1 MPEETYS
8 IGFGKNDF
16 FYSTSDKDKL
26 DNLLLTIPF
35 NNINTLKEWCKTKIT
50 SQTDKKKIEELSN
63 VTNIIFNPIISDIIL
78 ANIANKNDFIN
89 NYMPGNISIN
99 NNFNSIG
106 LNMLA
111 PTTSEKYNAP
121 IRGNIEVTT
130 NNKKIQ
136 KMYIDISSGIS
147 STLDYS
153 TQNGKLNPGITVN
166 AETKNNNAMLEYNP
180 VGGSV
185 LNPDG
190 TKQEITVSANTTNPR
205 CKFVNNCTE
214 NHAYYASC
222 KTIIIVDD
230 KTNESYCKC
239 VCTGAQLLNPD
250 NKPHS
255 HCNSVDINEN
265 GSNTGGLNAG
275 WVTNY
280 LKDTTLMGVIN
291 NIKMNL
297 TATVMGTDGSN
308 IDGNLVATYTNSG
321 GLNQKDLEIRTAI
334 YNYYAE
340 VIKNRNLQA
349 DIMDKQTFNNTANL
363 ISQDATHNY
372 RKQYLELFNVTT
384 GIFLASAYIYI
395 SMK

>member
-16 FYSTSDKDKL
+16 FYSLDKEKQK
-26 DNLLLTIPF
+26 NLLDTIPF
-35 NNINTLKEWCKTKIT
+35 NKIDTLKEWCKTKIT
-50 SQTDKKKIEELSN
+50 SDTDKAIIGGLTTD
-63 VTNIIFNPIISDIIL
+63 TNIIFNPIISDIIL
-78 ANIANKNDFIN
+78 DTKNREDFIN

-99 NNFNSIG
+99 NNFNSLA
-106 LNMLA
+106 LNMMASNAL
-111 PTTSEKYNAP
+111 SEQYNAP

-130 NNKKIQ
+130 NNSVIPT
-136 KMYIDISSGIS
+136 MYIDIPGSSS

-166 AETKNNNAMLEYNP
+166 ANVLKENTNPMLEYKPKDP
-180 VGGSV
+180 VQ
-185 LNPDG
+185 NPDG
-190 TKQEITVSANTTNPR
+190 TTRNITVSANTRNPR

-214 NHAYYASC
+214 NHDHYESC
-222 KTIIIVDD
+222 TTIIEVDKD
-230 KTNESYCKC
+230 GQSHCKC
-239 VCTGAQLLNPD
+239 ACTGKQDFNPD

-255 HCNSVDINEN
+255 HCEGVDINEN
-265 GSNTGGLNAG
+265 GSNTGGLNTE

-297 TATVMGTDGSN
+297 TATVMGTSSAEN
-308 IDGNLVATYTNSG
+308 INGNLFATYTNSG
-321 GLNQKDLEIRTAI
+321 GLKDTDFKIRDAI

-363 ISQDATHNY
+363 ISQDATQNY

>member
-16 FYSTSDKDKL
+16 FYSLDKEKQK
-26 DNLLLTIPF
+26 NLLDTIPF
-35 NNINTLKEWCKTKIT
+35 NKIDTLKTWCKTKIT
-50 SQTDKKKIEELSN
+50 SEPDKAIIGGLTTD
-63 VTNIIFNPIISDIIL
+63 TNIIFNPIISDIIL
-78 ANIANKNDFIN
+78 DTKNREDFIK

-99 NNFNSIG
+99 NNFNILA
-106 LNMLA
+106 LNMMA
-111 PTTSEKYNAP
+111 PTTSEPYNAP
-121 IRGNIEVTT
+121 IRGNIVVTT

-136 KMYIDISSGIS
+136 NMYIDISSGIG

-166 AETKNNNAMLEYNP
+166 AKTKNNNAMLEYIP
-180 VGGSV
+180 YGGSV
-185 LNPDG
+185 LNSDK
-190 TKQEITVSANTTNPR
+190 TTQKITVSANTTNPR

-214 NHAYYASC
+214 NHAHYESC
-222 KTIIIVDD
+222 KTIIEVDKD
-230 KTNESYCKC
+230 GQSHCKC
-239 VCTGAQLLNPD
+239 VCTGAPKLNPD

-265 GSNTGGLNAG
+265 GSNTGGLNAE
-275 WVTNY
+275 WVRNY
-280 LKDTTLMGVIN
+280 LKDTTLMSVIN

-297 TATVMGTDGSN
+297 TATVMGTGSAETIN
-308 IDGNLVATYTNSG
+308 GNLVATYTKSDDLINT
-321 GLNQKDLEIRTAI
+321 DLEIRTAI

-363 ISQDATHNY
+363 ISQDATQNY

>member
-16 FYSTSDKDKL
+16 FYSLDKEKQK
-26 DNLLLTIPF
+26 NLLDTIPF
-35 NNINTLKEWCKTKIT
+35 NNIDTLKTWCKTKIT
-50 SQTDKKKIEELSN
+50 PDTDKKKIEELAN

-78 ANIANKNDFIN
+78 DTKNREDFIN

-99 NNFNSIG
+99 NNFNSLA
-106 LNMLA
+106 LNMMASNAL
-111 PTTSEKYNAP
+111 SEQYNAP

-130 NNKKIQ
+130 NNSVIPT
-136 KMYIDISSGIS
+136 MYIDIPGSSS

-166 AETKNNNAMLEYNP
+166 ANVLKENTNPMLEYNSGDQ
-180 VGGSV
+180 VT
-185 LNPDG
+185 NPDG
-190 TKQEITVSANTTNPR
+190 TRQSITVSANTRNPR

-214 NHAYYASC
+214 NHAHYESC
-222 KTIIIVDD
+222 KTIIKVD
-230 KTNESYCKC
+230 NAGQSYCECQCSGVLK
-239 VCTGAQLLNPD
+239 AD

-280 LKDTTLMGVIN
+280 LKDTTLMSVIN

-297 TATVMGTDGSN
+297 TATVMGTDSAETIN
-308 IDGNLVATYTNSG
+308 GNLFATYTNSG
-321 GLNQKDLEIRTAI
+321 GLKDTDFKIRDAI

-363 ISQDATHNY
+363 ISQDATQNY

>member
-8 IGFGKNDF
+8 IGFGKDDF
-16 FYSTSDKDKL
+16 FYSTNTDKQK
-26 DNLLLTIPF
+26 NLLLTIPF
-35 NNINTLKEWCKTKIT
+35 N
-50 SQTDKKKIEELSN
+50 LSN
-63 VTNIIFNPIISDIIL
+63 LRIWCNTKGANPQIPEGAENNSTMLFQKNISDIIL
-78 ANIANKNDFIN
+78 DTKNRDDFIN

-99 NNFNSIG
+99 NNFNSLA
-106 LNMLA
+106 LNMMA
-111 PTTSEKYNAP
+111 STTTSEPYNAP
-121 IRGNIEVTT
+121 IHGNIEVTT
-130 NNKKIQ
+130 NNRVIP
-136 KMYIDISSGIS
+136 KMYIDISDKSG

-166 AETKNNNAMLEYNP
+166 AKIKNDNPNPMLEYNSGDQ
-180 VGGSV
+180 VT
-185 LNPDG
+185 NPDG
-190 TKQEITVSANTTNPR
+190 TQQSITVSANTRNPR

-214 NHAYYASC
+214 NHAHYESC
-222 KTIIIVDD
+222 KTIIKVD
-230 KTNESYCKC
+230 NAGQSYCECQCSGVLK
-239 VCTGAQLLNPD
+239 AD

-255 HCNSVDINEN
+255 HCSSVDINEN
-265 GSNTGGLNAG
+265 GSNTGGLNAE

-280 LKDTTLMGVIN
+280 LKDTTLMSVIN

-297 TATVMGTDGSN
+297 TASVMGTGSSSN
-308 IDGNLVATYTNSG
+308 IGGNLFAKYTNSG
-321 GLNQKDLEIRTAI
+321 GLKDKDLEIRTAI

>member
-16 FYSTSDKDKL
+16 FYSTTNL

-35 NNINTLKEWCKTKIT
+35 NKINTLKTWCISNGADKTKIEGLAN
-50 SQTDKKKIEELSN
+50 D
-63 VTNIIFNPIISDIIL
+63 TNIIFNPIISDI
-78 ANIANKNDFIN
+78 NIANKNDFIN

-99 NNFNSIG
+99 NNFNSLA
-106 LNMLA
+106 LNMMA
-111 PTTSEKYNAP
+111 PATPSEQYNAP

-130 NNKKIQ
+130 NNKKIP
-136 KMYIDISSGIS
+136 KMYIDISSGIG

-180 VGGSV
+180 GGFPV
-185 LNPDG
+185 ENTDK
-190 TKQEITVSANTTNPR
+190 TTQEITVSANTRNPR

-214 NHAYYASC
+214 NHAYYESC
-222 KTIIIVDD
+222 KTIIKIDD
-230 KTNESYCKC
+230 AGSYCEC
-239 VCTGAQLLNPD
+239 VCTGAQKLNPD

-280 LKDTTLMGVIN
+280 LKDTTLMSVIN

-297 TATVMGTDGSN
+297 TATVMDTGSAKTIN
-308 IDGNLVATYTNSG
+308 GNLVATYTNSG
-321 GLNQKDLEIRTAI
+321 GLNKTDLEIRTAI

-363 ISQDATHNY
+363 ISQDATQNY